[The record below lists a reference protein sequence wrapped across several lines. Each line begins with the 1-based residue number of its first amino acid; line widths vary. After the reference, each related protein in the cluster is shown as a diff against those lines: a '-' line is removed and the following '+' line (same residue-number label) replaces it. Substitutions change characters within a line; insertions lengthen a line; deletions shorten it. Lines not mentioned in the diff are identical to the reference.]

1 MFGGRSSLGIQTTSL
16 CILEKKKGVYAMKQ
30 KWSLFFCLLFLS
42 SCSSVNKETSE
53 ASLLQEL
60 RRREKETERI
70 LKEQN
75 LSLEEAI
82 QIAKERNLELKTK
95 QLEKEIAKIDSK
107 IAFGNFLPQIS
118 AFYTR
123 SFWEEALSGGL
134 DLPTSFSQFPLIG
147 PMLPKEI
154 QGRLLDKSYSVYGL
168 QASMPIFAPATWFL
182 YSARRRGEEIHSL
195 VLKLTEK
202 MISIQIIQQYY
213 WILALEAEEI
223 QLKASLESS
232 EQLLH
237 NMKIAL
243 DTQSILEWQYQ
254 KIQAYYK
261 QKKLAL
267 EQNRRDLKLAKMNL
281 LSSLNLS
288 PLSQIRLQKKR
299 HTTIKKLD
307 SYEEVV
313 YQALLHNDALEIQE
327 KVLSL
332 EKEKIK
338 ISLSR
343 FLPIIGLQGFY
354 GEHSLSLLAS
364 SHYLL
369 GILGGVFSI
378 FNGFQDISSYQKAK
392 IEQQK
397 AILKKENLI
406 LQSIMETTNVYQ
418 RLESSIEE
426 EEIAE
431 MNEKAEMGK
440 FHQKTVEK
448 KVGMIDEL
456 SYLQAVQSYEEA
468 KSLSLKAK
476 YQSAILQEMLNM
488 LLEQGRFMEEGENND

>member
-1 MFGGRSSLGIQTTSL
+1 MD
-16 CILEKKKGVYAMKQ
+16 AMKQ
-30 KWSLFFCLLFLS
+30 KWSFFLCLLFLS
-42 SCSSVNKETSE
+42 SCSSVKKEISE
-53 ASLLQEL
+53 TSLLQEL
-60 RRREKETERI
+60 KRKETETQRI
-70 LKEQN
+70 LTEQR

-95 QLEKEIAKIDSK
+95 QLEREIAKIDSK
-107 IAFGNFLPQIS
+107 IAFGNFLPRIS

-123 SFWEEALSGGL
+123 SFWEEALSGQV
-134 DLPTSFSQFPLIG
+134 DLPASLSQFPLIG

-182 YSARRRGEEIHSL
+182 YSARRKGEEIQSL
-195 VLKLTEK
+195 VLTLTEK
-202 MISIQIIQQYY
+202 MISIQVIQQYY

-223 QLKASLESS
+223 QLKASLKSA

-254 KIQAYYK
+254 KAQAYYK

-267 EQNRRDLKLAKMNL
+267 AQNQRDLKLAKMGL
-281 LSSLNLS
+281 LSTLNLS
-288 PLSQIRLQKKR
+288 PLSSVRLQKTQNITKR
-299 HTTIKKLD
+299 KED
-307 SYEEVV
+307 NYEEVI
-313 YQALLHNDALEIQE
+313 YQALVHNDALGIQE
-327 KVLSL
+327 KVLEV
-332 EKEKIK
+332 EKEKLK
-338 ISLSR
+338 ISFSR
-343 FLPIIGLQGFY
+343 FLPVIGLQGFY
-354 GEHSLSLLAS
+354 GEHSLSLLSS

-378 FNGFQDISSYQKAK
+378 FNGFQDISAYQKAK
-392 IEQQK
+392 IEQRK
-397 AILKKENLI
+397 AMLKKESLI
-406 LQSIMETTNVYQ
+406 LQSIAETTNVYQ
-418 RLESSIEE
+418 KLQSSIEE

-431 MNEKAEMGK
+431 INEKAERGK
-440 FHQKTVEK
+440 FHQKSLER

-468 KSLSLKAK
+468 KSSALKAE
-476 YQSAILQEMLNM
+476 YQSAVLQEILDMLVGR
-488 LLEQGRFMEEGENND
+488 GRFVGEGENND